1 MKRIGLFLA
10 AFVAFYAQGQT
21 DLFSPNSQFAMG
33 SSLVDLGHAI
43 AYNNDGDMYVFGQ
56 YDDEMDI
63 DISEEELILDPLGL
77 PDLFLAKFNTNGE
90 VQWGFTLGRIA
101 MDDGM
106 TIGDLQMDN
115 DGNIYISG
123 GFSSFVDFDP
133 SEGDGTLTS
142 QGGKDAFLI
151 KYNADGEY
159 QWGQSIGTSGSE
171 IGTDLSIDNDGN
183 ILYSLRFTQEFELD
197 VNGEATTFTPVDLQ
211 DALILK
217 LDENGDAIWS
227 HQIGTAGVDIVTAMT
242 VGPNGEL
249 VIGAGVDGVSS
260 GIVDY
265 NMLLSVLDAAGD
277 LIWEHNFENLEQ
289 NEIRVIRFSA
299 SGDHIYIGG
308 RVGGVTDL
316 DPSEN
321 EEILNPTFVDPFFGK
336 YALADGAFIFGS
348 YIQSDGIEDYLIDI
362 AEVGPAMLVFGSYDQ
377 LARFDPDDFLSQLLS
392 NGDGDAYVAS
402 YDKETGA
409 WLDAVNLGGAGN
421 EKVIDGYFD
430 GNGTIYSTG
439 SFTVSVQFDPNED
452 AMSSNGF
459 SDVFIAKFNYDTT
472 LDLKGVDYAEELNLY
487 PVPASNVLNIVRSNR
502 IKGNI
507 QVRMLNV
514 VGQEVNKFQWS
525 SGVQNMKQDVT
536 SLQSGVYI
544 LEFSAGDQVFSKR
557 FVKK

>member
-1 MKRIGLFLA
+1 MKRIGLFIA
-10 AFVAFYAQGQT
+10 AFVAFCAQGQT
-21 DLFSPNSQFAMG
+21 DLFSPNSQYAMG

-43 AYNNDGDMYVFGQ
+43 AYNTEGDMYVLGQ

-63 DISEEELILDPLGL
+63 DISEEEYLLDPLGL

-90 VQWGFTLGRIA
+90 VIWGVTLGRIA
-101 MDDGM
+101 LDDGM
-106 TIGDLQMDN
+106 VIGDLQMDS

-142 QGGKDAFLI
+142 QGGKDAFLV

-171 IGTDLSIDNDGN
+171 IGTDLSVDNDGN
-183 ILYSLRFTQEFELD
+183 ILYSLRFTQEFDLD
-197 VNGEATTFTPVDLQ
+197 VNGETTTFTPVELQ

-217 LDENGDAIWS
+217 VNADGDAIWS
-227 HQIGTAGVDIVTAMT
+227 HQIGTTGIDIVTAMT

-249 VIGAGVDGVSS
+249 AIGAGVDGVSS

-265 NMLLSVLDAAGD
+265 NMLISVLDNTGD
-277 LIWEHNFENLEQ
+277 LMWEHNFGNLEQ

-299 SGDHIYIGG
+299 SGEHIYIGG
-308 RVGGVTDL
+308 RVGGETDL

-321 EEILNPTFVDPFFGK
+321 EQIVSPTFVDPFYGK
-336 YALADGAFIFGS
+336 YALSDGSFVFGN

-362 AEVGPAMLVFGSYDQ
+362 AEVGPAMLVFGSFDQ
-377 LARFDPDDFLSQLLS
+377 FARFDPEDFLSQLLS

-402 YDKETGA
+402 YDKETGD
-409 WLDAVNLGGAGN
+409 WLDAVNLGGEGN
-421 EKVIDGYFD
+421 EQVIDGYFD
-430 GNGTIYSTG
+430 GNGTIYATG
-439 SFTVSVQFDPNED
+439 SYTVSVQFDPNAE
-452 AMSSNGF
+452 AMTSNGF
-459 SDVFIAKFNYDTT
+459 SDVFIAKFNYDST
-472 LDLKGVDYAEELNLY
+472 LDVKGVDYADELSLY
-487 PVPASNVLNIVRSNR
+487 PVPASSVLNIVRSNR
-502 IKGNI
+502 IEGNI

-514 VGQEVNKFQWS
+514 VGQEVNRFQWS
-525 SGVQNMKQDVT
+525 SGVQSVKRDIS

-544 LEFSAGDQVFSKR
+544 LEFAAGDQVFSKR